1 MSVLATETCVVVA
14 AVESGGKYMWELAQ
28 VRVWAAPTVHTAGP
42 ETYLEVLETCLEV
55 LETCLEMPPGEAEV
69 GCDSWCGQ
77 RHLTAEMPGK
87 YYYFALF
94 YVFPIVLFLLI

>member
-28 VRVWAAPTVHTAGP
+28 VRVWAAPTVHTVGP

-55 LETCLEMPPGEAEV
+55 PPGEAEV
-69 GCDSWCGQ
+69 GCGSWCGQ
-77 RHLTAEMPGK
+77 RHWQLRRQENIIILLWSM
-87 YYYFALF
+87 FFLLF
-94 YVFPIVLFLLI
+94 YFYLFN